1 MRILKV
7 FTCGNV
13 DDGKSTLLGR
23 LLLDSDSISVDIL
36 HQLTEQGGGVPNLAL
51 LTDGLR
57 AERSMGITIDVAYKF
72 FTTKHTKYIL
82 VDTPGHQEYTRN
94 MYAGASECE
103 VAIVLIDALKSIEAQ
118 TRKHLEIMETLG
130 IKHLIIAVNKM
141 DAVGFEHAVFLERQ
155 TEVKAVLNL
164 AENQHVYWIPIS
176 ALVGENVVESTQSM
190 TWYTGPTILECL
202 ESIPPLIDTHSAL
215 PLLEIQGIY
224 EGTAYGKVL
233 QGTMDVKNTLYRGT
247 QSLEIK
253 ECYVNGIPMAV
264 AAQGDQVTLLGTNI
278 NMLNRGQ
285 QWGKEAPLQCTEC
298 TVELCWMGD
307 AMQPGTMEF
316 ILRRGAAERI
326 ARVDLPIR
334 INPNDIQ
341 HLNLNLSAPID
352 VLTDRIKS
360 KKERIILI
368 DKTTNATVAAGI
380 IKQINQ

>member
-1 MRILKV
+1 
-7 FTCGNV
+7 
-13 DDGKSTLLGR
+13 
-23 LLLDSDSISVDIL
+23 
-36 HQLTEQGGGVPNLAL
+36 
-51 LTDGLR
+51 
-57 AERSMGITIDVAYKF
+57 
-72 FTTKHTKYIL
+72 
-82 VDTPGHQEYTRN
+82 
-94 MYAGASECE
+94 
-103 VAIVLIDALKSIEAQ
+103 
-118 TRKHLEIMETLG
+118 
-130 IKHLIIAVNKM
+130 
-141 DAVGFEHAVFLERQ
+141 
-155 TEVKAVLNL
+155 
-164 AENQHVYWIPIS
+164 
-176 ALVGENVVESTQSM
+176 
-190 TWYTGPTILECL
+190 
-202 ESIPPLIDTHSAL
+202 L

-352 VLTDRIKS
+352 VLTARIQA

>member
-103 VAIVLIDALKSIEAQ
+103 VAVVLIDALKPIEAQ

-130 IKHLIIAVNKM
+130 VKHLIVAVNKM
-141 DAVGFEHAVFLERQ
+141 DAVGYEQAVFLERQ
-155 TEVKAVLNL
+155 SEVNAVLNPL
-164 AENQHVYWIPIS
+164 ENKHLHWIPIS
-176 ALVGENVVESTQSM
+176 ALAGENVVVSSPAM
-190 TWYTGPTILECL
+190 PWYAGPTILECL

-224 EGTAYGKVL
+224 EGAAYGKVL
-233 QGTMDVKNTLYRGT
+233 QGTLDVKNTLYRGT

-253 ECYVNGIPMAV
+253 ECYVNGIPKAV
-264 AAQGDQVTLLGTNI
+264 AAAGDQVALLGTNM
-278 NMLNRGQ
+278 NMLERGQ
-285 QWGKEAPLQCTEC
+285 QWGIEAPLQGTEC
-298 TVELCWMGD
+298 TVELCWMGA
-307 AMQPGTMEF
+307 AMEPGTMEF
-316 ILRRGAAERI
+316 ILRRGAAERM
-326 ARVDLPIR
+326 ARVNLPKR

-341 HLNLNLSAPID
+341 HLHMNLSAPID
-352 VLTDRIKS
+352 VLMERITA

-368 DKTTNATVAAGI
+368 DTQTNATVAAGI
-380 IKQINQ
+380 IKSIA

>member
-7 FTCGNV
+7 FTCCNV

-94 MYAGASECE
+94 MYAGASACE
-103 VAIVLIDALKSIEAQ
+103 VALVLIDALKPIEAQ

-130 IKHLIIAVNKM
+130 ITHLIVAVNKM
-141 DAVGFEHAVFLERQ
+141 DAVGFEQAVFLERQ
-155 TEVKAVLNL
+155 TEVNAVLNL
-164 AENQHVYWIPIS
+164 AENQHLHWIPIS
-176 ALVGENVVESTQSM
+176 ALAGENVVKSTQAM
-190 TWYTGPTILECL
+190 PWYTGPSVIECL
-202 ESIPPLIDTHSAL
+202 ESITPPTDMLNAM

-224 EGTAYGKVL
+224 GGTAYGKLL
-233 QGTMDVKNTLYRGT
+233 QGTIDIKNTWHRGT
-247 QSLEIK
+247 QTLEIK
-253 ECYVNGIPMAV
+253 ECYVNGIPTAV
-264 AAQGDQVTLLGTNI
+264 AAPGDQVTLQVSDI
-278 NMLNRGQ
+278 NVVERGQ
-285 QWGKEAPLQCTEC
+285 QWGVEAPLQCTEFM
-298 TVELCWMGD
+298 VELCWMGE
-307 AMQPGTMEF
+307 AMEPGTMEF
-316 ILRRGAAERI
+316 ILRRGTAERRARI
-326 ARVDLPIR
+326 ALPNR

-341 HLNLNLSAPID
+341 HINMSLSAPID
-352 VLTDRIKS
+352 VLMERIAA

-368 DKTTNATVAAGI
+368 DALTNATLAAGI
-380 IKQINQ
+380 IKTIVI

>member
-103 VAIVLIDALKSIEAQ
+103 VAIVLIDALKPIEAQ
-118 TRKHLEIMETLG
+118 TRKHLEIMEAIG

-141 DAVGFEHAVFLERQ
+141 DAVRFDQTVFLERQ
-155 TEVKAVLNL
+155 TEVNAVLNPQ
-164 AENQHVYWIPIS
+164 ENHRVHWIPIS
-176 ALVGENVVESTQSM
+176 ALTGENVVESTPSM
-190 TWYTGPTILECL
+190 PWYAGPTILECL
-202 ESIPPLIDTHSAL
+202 ESIPPRLDTHGTL

-253 ECYVNGIPMAV
+253 ECYVNGIPRAV
-264 AAQGDQVTLLGTNI
+264 ASPGDQVALLGTNI
-278 NMLNRGQ
+278 NMLKRGQ
-285 QWGKEAPLQCTEC
+285 QWGKEAPLQCSEC

-307 AMQPGTMEF
+307 AMEPGTMEF

-341 HLNLNLSAPID
+341 HLTLNLSAPID
-352 VLTDRIKS
+352 LLTDRIQT

>member
-141 DAVGFEHAVFLERQ
+141 DAVGFEQAVFLERKS
-155 TEVKAVLNL
+155 EVNAILNL
-164 AENQHVYWIPIS
+164 EENQHLHWIPIS
-176 ALVGENVVESTQSM
+176 ALAGENVVESTQEM

-202 ESIPPLIDTHSAL
+202 ESIPPRIYTHGTL

-224 EGTAYGKVL
+224 EGAAYGKVL
-233 QGTMDVKNTLYRGT
+233 QGTLDVKSTLYHGT
-247 QSLEIK
+247 LSLEIE
-253 ECYVNGIPMAV
+253 ECYVNGIPRVV
-264 AAQGDQVTLLGTNI
+264 AIAGDQVTLLGP
-278 NMLNRGQ
+278 NMNLLERGQ
-285 QWGKEAPLQCTEC
+285 QWGIEAPLQCTEC

-307 AMQPGTMEF
+307 GMEPGAMEF
-316 ILRRGAAERI
+316 ILRRGTAERI
-326 ARVDLPIR
+326 ARVDLPTQ

-341 HLNLNLSAPID
+341 HLTLNLSAPID
-352 VLTDRIKS
+352 VLTERIQA

>member
-1 MRILKV
+1 
-7 FTCGNV
+7 
-13 DDGKSTLLGR
+13 
-23 LLLDSDSISVDIL
+23 
-36 HQLTEQGGGVPNLAL
+36 
-51 LTDGLR
+51 
-57 AERSMGITIDVAYKF
+57 
-72 FTTKHTKYIL
+72 
-82 VDTPGHQEYTRN
+82 
-94 MYAGASECE
+94 
-103 VAIVLIDALKSIEAQ
+103 
-118 TRKHLEIMETLG
+118 
-130 IKHLIIAVNKM
+130 
-141 DAVGFEHAVFLERQ
+141 
-155 TEVKAVLNL
+155 
-164 AENQHVYWIPIS
+164 
-176 ALVGENVVESTQSM
+176 
-190 TWYTGPTILECL
+190 
-202 ESIPPLIDTHSAL
+202 L

-224 EGTAYGKVL
+224 EGAAYGKVL
-233 QGTMDVKNTLYRGT
+233 QGTLDVKNTLYRGT

-253 ECYVNGIPMAV
+253 EYYVNGIPMAV

-278 NMLNRGQ
+278 NMLKRGQ

-307 AMQPGTMEF
+307 AMEPGTMEI

-326 ARVDLPIR
+326 AQVDLPTR

>member
-94 MYAGASECE
+94 MYAGASACE
-103 VAIVLIDALKSIEAQ
+103 VALVLIDALKPIEAQ

-130 IKHLIIAVNKM
+130 ITHLIVAVNKM
-141 DAVGFEHAVFLERQ
+141 DAVGFEQAVFLERQ
-155 TEVKAVLNL
+155 TEVNAVINL
-164 AENQHVYWIPIS
+164 AENQHLHWIPIS
-176 ALVGENVVESTQSM
+176 ALAGENVVKSTQAM
-190 TWYTGPTILECL
+190 PWYTGPSILECL
-202 ESIPPLIDTHSAL
+202 ESIPALSDTHRAM

-224 EGTAYGKVL
+224 KGSAYGKLL
-233 QGTMDVKNTLYRGT
+233 QGTIDIKNTWHRGT
-247 QSLEIK
+247 QTLEIK
-253 ECYVNGIPMAV
+253 ECYVNGIPTAV
-264 AAQGDQVTLLGTNI
+264 AAPGDQVTLQVSDI
-278 NMLNRGQ
+278 NVVERGQ
-285 QWGKEAPLQCTEC
+285 QWGVEAPLQCTEFM
-298 TVELCWMGD
+298 VELCWMGE
-307 AMQPGTMEF
+307 AMEPGTMEF
-316 ILRRGAAERI
+316 ILRRGTAERRAPI
-326 ARVDLPIR
+326 ALPNR
-334 INPNDIQ
+334 INPNDIE
-341 HLNLNLSAPID
+341 HINMSLSAPID
-352 VLTDRIKS
+352 VLMERIAA

-368 DKTTNATVAAGI
+368 DAQTNATLAAGI
-380 IKQINQ
+380 IKSIA

>member
-103 VAIVLIDALKSIEAQ
+103 VAVVLIDALKPIEAQ
-118 TRKHLEIMETLG
+118 TRKHLEIMEMLG
-130 IKHLIIAVNKM
+130 VKHLIVAVNKM
-141 DAVGFEHAVFLERQ
+141 DAVGFEQSVFLERQ
-155 TEVKAVLNL
+155 SEVNAVLNPL
-164 AENQHVYWIPIS
+164 ENQYLHWIPIS
-176 ALVGENVVESTQSM
+176 ALAGENVVKSTQAM
-190 TWYTGPTILECL
+190 PWYTGPSILECL
-202 ESIPPLIDTHSAL
+202 ESIPTLSDTHSAM

-224 EGTAYGKVL
+224 KGAAYGKVL
-233 QGTMDVKNTLYRGT
+233 QGTMDLKNIWHRGI
-247 QSLEIK
+247 QSLEMK
-253 ECYVNGIPMAV
+253 ACYVNGIPGAV
-264 AAQGDQVTLLGTNI
+264 AMPGDQVTMQVSDI
-278 NMLNRGQ
+278 NGVERGQ
-285 QWGKEAPLQCTEC
+285 QWGLEAPLQGTEC
-298 TVELCWMGD
+298 IVELCWMGA
-307 AMQPGTMEF
+307 AMEPGTMEF
-316 ILRRGAAERI
+316 IFRRGTAERRARI
-326 ARVDLPIR
+326 ALPKR

-341 HLNLNLSAPID
+341 HINMSLSAPID
-352 VLTDRIKS
+352 VLMERIAA
-360 KKERIILI
+360 KKERVILI
-368 DKTTNATVAAGI
+368 DAQTNATVAAGI
-380 IKQINQ
+380 IKSIA

>member
-1 MRILKV
+1 
-7 FTCGNV
+7 V

-94 MYAGASECE
+94 MYSGASECE
-103 VAIVLIDALKSIEAQ
+103 VAVVLIDALKPIEAQ
-118 TRKHLEIMETLG
+118 TRKHLEIMEALG
-130 IKHLIIAVNKM
+130 IKHLIVAVNKM
-141 DAVGFEHAVFLERQ
+141 DAVGFDQGVFLERQ
-155 TEVKAVLNL
+155 SEVKAVLNL
-164 AENQHVYWIPIS
+164 EENHHVHWIPIS
-176 ALVGENVVESTQSM
+176 ALSGVNVVESTQAIP
-190 TWYTGPTILECL
+190 WYTGPTILECL

-224 EGTAYGKVL
+224 EGAAYGKVL
-233 QGTMDVKNTLYRGT
+233 QGTLDLKNTWHRGT
-247 QSLEIK
+247 QSLEIE
-253 ECYVNGIPMAV
+253 ECYVNGIPRAV
-264 AAQGDQVTLLGTNI
+264 AAPGDQVALLGTNI
-278 NMLNRGQ
+278 NMLARGQ
-285 QWGKEAPLQCTEC
+285 QWGVKAPSQCTEC

-307 AMQPGTMEF
+307 AMEPGAMEF
-316 ILRRGAAERI
+316 ILRRGAAERT
-326 ARVDLPIR
+326 ARVDLPTR

-341 HLNLNLSAPID
+341 LLTLDLSAPID

>member
-23 LLLDSDSISVDIL
+23 LLLDSNSISVDIL

-94 MYAGASECE
+94 MYAGASACE
-103 VAIVLIDALKSIEAQ
+103 VALVLIDALKPIEAQ

-130 IKHLIIAVNKM
+130 ITHLIVAVNKM
-141 DAVGFEHAVFLERQ
+141 DAVGFEQAVFLERQ
-155 TEVKAVLNL
+155 TEVNAVLNPL
-164 AENQHVYWIPIS
+164 ENQHLHWIPIS
-176 ALVGENVVESTQSM
+176 ALAGENVVKSTQAIP
-190 TWYTGPTILECL
+190 WYTGPTILECL
-202 ESIPPLIDTHSAL
+202 ESIPALSDTHRAM

-224 EGTAYGKVL
+224 KGSAYGKVL
-233 QGTMDVKNTLYRGT
+233 QGTIDIKNTWHRGT
-247 QSLEIK
+247 QTLGFK
-253 ECYVNGIPMAV
+253 ECYVNGIPTAV
-264 AAQGDQVTLLGTNI
+264 AAPGDQVTLLGSDI
-278 NMLNRGQ
+278 QILARGQ
-285 QWGKEAPLQCTEC
+285 QWGKESPLQGTEF
-298 TVELCWMGD
+298 TVELCWMGA
-307 AMQPGTMEF
+307 AMEPGAMEF

-326 ARVDLPIR
+326 ARIALPNR
-334 INPNDIQ
+334 INPNDIE
-341 HLNLNLSAPID
+341 HINMSLSAPID
-352 VLTDRIKS
+352 VLMERIAA

-368 DKTTNATVAAGI
+368 DAQTNATLAAGI
-380 IKQINQ
+380 IKSIA

>member
-1 MRILKV
+1 MRIMKV

-23 LLLDSDSISVDIL
+23 LLFDSDSISVDIL

-103 VAIVLIDALKSIEAQ
+103 IALVLLDALKPIEAQ

-130 IKHLIIAVNKM
+130 ITHLIIAVNKM
-141 DAVGFEHAVFLERQ
+141 DAVGFEQAVFLERQ
-155 TEVKAVLNL
+155 SEVKAVLNPL
-164 AENQHVYWIPIS
+164 ENQHLHWIPIS
-176 ALVGENVVESTQSM
+176 ALAGENVVKSTQAM
-190 TWYTGPTILECL
+190 PWYTGPSILECL
-202 ESIPPLIDTHSAL
+202 ESIPALSDTHRAM

-224 EGTAYGKVL
+224 KGSAYGKLL
-233 QGTMDVKNTLYRGT
+233 QGTIDIKNTWYRGT
-247 QSLEIK
+247 QTLEIK
-253 ECYVNGIPMAV
+253 ECYVNGTLSTV
-264 AAQGDQVTLLGTNI
+264 ATTGDQVTLQVSDI
-278 NMLNRGQ
+278 NVVERGQ
-285 QWGKEAPLQCTEC
+285 QWGVEAPLQCTEC
-298 TVELCWMGD
+298 TVELCWMGA
-307 AMQPGTMEF
+307 AMEPGAMEF
-316 ILRRGAAERI
+316 ILRRGTAERL
-326 ARVDLPIR
+326 ARIDLTKR

-341 HLNLNLSAPID
+341 HINMSLSAPID
-352 VLTDRIKS
+352 VLIERIAA

-368 DKTTNATVAAGI
+368 DALTNATVAAGI
-380 IKQINQ
+380 IKSIA

>member
-94 MYAGASECE
+94 MYAGASACE
-103 VAIVLIDALKSIEAQ
+103 VALVLIDALKPIEAQ

-130 IKHLIIAVNKM
+130 ITHLIVAVNKM
-141 DAVGFEHAVFLERQ
+141 DAVGFEQAVFLERQ
-155 TEVKAVLNL
+155 TEVNAVINL
-164 AENQHVYWIPIS
+164 AENQHLHWIPIS
-176 ALVGENVVESTQSM
+176 ALAGENVVKSTQAM
-190 TWYTGPTILECL
+190 PWYTGPSILECL
-202 ESIPPLIDTHSAL
+202 ESITPPTDMLNAM

-224 EGTAYGKVL
+224 GGTAYGKLL
-233 QGTMDVKNTLYRGT
+233 QGTIGIKNTWHRGT
-247 QSLEIK
+247 QTLEIK
-253 ECYVNGIPMAV
+253 ECYVNGIPTAV
-264 AAQGDQVTLLGTNI
+264 AAPGDQVTLQVSDI
-278 NMLNRGQ
+278 NVVERGQ
-285 QWGKEAPLQCTEC
+285 QWGVEAPLQCIEFM
-298 TVELCWMGD
+298 VELCWMGE
-307 AMQPGTMEF
+307 AMEPGTMEF
-316 ILRRGAAERI
+316 ILRRGTAERRAPI
-326 ARVDLPIR
+326 ALPNR
-334 INPNDIQ
+334 INPNDIE
-341 HLNLNLSAPID
+341 HINMSLSAPID
-352 VLTDRIKS
+352 VLMERIAA

-368 DKTTNATVAAGI
+368 DAQTNATLAAGI
-380 IKQINQ
+380 IKSIA

>member
-103 VAIVLIDALKSIEAQ
+103 VAVVLIDALKPIEAQ

-130 IKHLIIAVNKM
+130 IKHLIVAVNKM
-141 DAVGFEHAVFLERQ
+141 DAVGFGQAVFLERQ
-155 TEVKAVLNL
+155 SEVNAVLNPL
-164 AENQHVYWIPIS
+164 ENQHLHWIPIS
-176 ALVGENVVESTQSM
+176 ALAGENVVVSSQAM
-190 TWYTGPTILECL
+190 PWYTGPTILECL
-202 ESIPPLIDTHSAL
+202 ESIPPLIDTHCAM

-224 EGTAYGKVL
+224 KSAAYGKVL
-233 QGTMDVKNTLYRGT
+233 QGTLDLKNKWHRGT
-247 QSLEIK
+247 QSLEMK
-253 ECYVNGIPMAV
+253 ECYVNGIPKAV
-264 AAQGDQVTLLGTNI
+264 AATGDQVTMQVSDI
-278 NMLNRGQ
+278 NGVERGQ
-285 QWGKEAPLQCTEC
+285 QWGVEAPSQGAEC
-298 TVELCWMGD
+298 TVELCWMGA
-307 AMQPGTMEF
+307 AMEPGTMEL
-316 ILRRGAAERI
+316 ILRRGTAERV
-326 ARVDLPIR
+326 ARVDFPKR

-341 HLNLNLSAPID
+341 YLHMNLSAPID
-352 VLTDRIKS
+352 VLMERITA

-368 DKTTNATVAAGI
+368 DTQTNATVAAGI
-380 IKQINQ
+380 IKSIA